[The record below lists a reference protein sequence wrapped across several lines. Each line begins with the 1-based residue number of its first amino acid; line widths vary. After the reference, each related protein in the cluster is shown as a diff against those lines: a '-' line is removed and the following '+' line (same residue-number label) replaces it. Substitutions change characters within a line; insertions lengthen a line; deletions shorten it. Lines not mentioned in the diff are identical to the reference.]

1 MTTATPARAA
11 TGPARASRDTSFSPS
26 FLRQVLVELR
36 KMVNTISGTVLLA
49 LTVVLVLGV
58 TAIQIGFTAL
68 MPELGASP
76 WGALLTSTTGAA
88 ALLLPVVGIMSVTSE
103 WSQRTLL
110 TTFTLEPRR
119 LRIIA
124 AKMTAGVVIAL
135 GSVAL
140 SLLVTVIATPIGYAI
155 VDQPSTWESNA
166 HQIIGSIV
174 MQVLAVLAG
183 MALALL
189 ILNTPAAI
197 CAYVACA
204 FVFPMVLSLLSL
216 WEPMANIAPWL
227 NFNGA
232 QSALTS
238 PMDAEAWGHL
248 LVSGS
253 IWFILPM
260 VLGCIRVHRSEVA

>member
-11 TGPARASRDTSFSPS
+11 TWPARAAHDASFSPS
-26 FLRQVLVELR
+26 FARQVLVELR

-49 LTVVLVLGV
+49 LTLALVLVV
-58 TAIQIGFTAL
+58 TFAQVGLAAL
-68 MPELGASP
+68 IPELGASP

-88 ALLLPVVGIMSVTSE
+88 SLLLPVVGIMSVTSE

-119 LRIIA
+119 LRIVA
-124 AKMTAGVVIAL
+124 AKLAAGVVIAL
-135 GSVAL
+135 GSVVL
-140 SLLVTVIATPIGYAI
+140 SLVVTIIATPIGAAVVGESPI
-155 VDQPSTWESNA
+155 WEASA
-166 HQIIGSIV
+166 HQIIGSIA

-197 CAYVACA
+197 CAYVGCA
-204 FVFPMVLSLLSL
+204 FVLPMVLSLLSL

-227 NFNGA
+227 NFNAA

-238 PMDAEAWGHL
+238 PMDAQAWGHL
-248 LVSGS
+248 LVSGT
-253 IWFILPM
+253 IWFIAPL